1 MGTLAH
7 VDWHVADR
15 ELVSWLGTP
24 ETDLGWCGYKID
36 SRPDAVWL
44 LNAMYEHESG
54 SAELTYDEE
63 RRQRLSA
70 GLEQPM
76 VIAGFDLDAESVVI
90 GNDLG
95 RSEHPGPGWNRLR
108 WTELA
113 ARLGE
118 SAVVEGQYPSFRSLS
133 GAHSSGSWPVSI
145 RPPAEG
151 SLDRESWQTLIDVLI
166 AWSPGGAD
174 TPCVA
179 YFGPAVNDEFDTG
192 VTVSGPLGGAAVLY
206 DHPSGVGSP
215 SNLWAADR
223 SWITWSDWDLCGTKV
238 VGPTELIEALRAA
251 PELEALR
258 LPWC

>member
-1 MGTLAH
+1 MT
-7 VDWHVADR
+7 WNVADR

-24 ETDLGWCGYKID
+24 ETDLGWCGYEID

-44 LNAMYEHESG
+44 LHAMYEHELG
-54 SAELTYDEE
+54 ATELTYDEQL
-63 RRQRLSA
+63 RQRLAA
-70 GLEQPM
+70 GLVQPTIIGG
-76 VIAGFDLDAESVVI
+76 VDFDASTSVP

-95 RSEHPGPGWNRLR
+95 RSEHPGPGWRRLR

-118 SAVVEGQYPSFRSLS
+118 AAVVEGQYPSFRSLS
-133 GAHSSGSWPVSI
+133 GARLRGSWPVSI
-145 RPPAEG
+145 SPPAEG
-151 SLDRESWQTLIDVLI
+151 SLDRESWQVLIEVLI

-179 YFGPAVNDEFDTG
+179 YFAPAVSGEFDTG
-192 VTVSGPLGGAAVLY
+192 VTVSGPLGDAVDLY
-206 DHPSGVGSP
+206 DHPNGSGSP
-215 SNLWAADR
+215 SNVWAADR

-238 VGPTELIEALRAA
+238 AGPPELIEALQSA
-251 PELEALR
+251 PDLEAVR